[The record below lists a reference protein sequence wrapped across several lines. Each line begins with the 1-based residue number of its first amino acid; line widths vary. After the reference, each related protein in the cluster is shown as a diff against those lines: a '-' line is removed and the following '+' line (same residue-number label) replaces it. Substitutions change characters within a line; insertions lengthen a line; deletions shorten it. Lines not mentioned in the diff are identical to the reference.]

1 SRPIT
6 KEGPPEL
13 RLAFYQ
19 AANIARR
26 RDPQLAAFYYRLMVE
41 RAHHHI
47 QATCAVGRKLAVR
60 VWATVE
66 SGEPYQLRDL
76 EGRPLDSQA
85 AAALA
90 ATFAVPEHI
99 RRRARARSAGRKRG
113 RLSV

>member
-1 SRPIT
+1 
-6 KEGPPEL
+6 
-13 RLAFYQ
+13 
-19 AANIARR
+19 
-26 RDPQLAAFYYRLMVE
+26 MVE

-66 SGEPYQLRDL
+66 SGAPYQLRDL
-76 EGRPLDSQA
+76 DGRPLDSQA

-90 ATFAVPEHI
+90 ATFAVPDHI

-113 RLSV
+113 RLSA